1 MTKFLFREQFIIF
14 ISSILFLIIGT
25 IWGIQHL
32 ENHEKE
38 LEKKLDFWN
47 NKIREIRNNSD
58 EWIRVQQKI
67 TAPIMLQSLSS
78 FVENVARSLLS
89 CIPSENV
96 ARSLGIQDN
105 LQLNDLTNLD
115 KGLEGIKVGL
125 DGLKLDHLL
134 SMLYKLENHRP
145 VLKISHFKIAI
156 SPGERK
162 IRASF
167 HVKKQKKD

>member
-78 FVENVARSLLS
+78 FVENVARSL
-89 CIPSENV
+89 E
-96 ARSLGIQDN
+96 IQDN